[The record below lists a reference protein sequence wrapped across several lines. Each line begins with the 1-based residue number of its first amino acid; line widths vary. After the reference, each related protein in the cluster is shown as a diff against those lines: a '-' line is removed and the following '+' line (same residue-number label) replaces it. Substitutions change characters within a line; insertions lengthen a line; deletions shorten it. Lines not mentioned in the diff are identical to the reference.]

1 MMGGGFFTYLCSS
14 ILILTL
20 EKKKPVSEPTK
31 CMLYIQI
38 LPNAFFM
45 LDFGDIFFIFF
56 FFFLLSL
63 YERLFKIVNIVVQTI
78 FYSNQLHMYFELRYS
93 EA

>member
-56 FFFLLSL
+56 SFFAFFIQKTFQNCQHCCANNFL
-63 YERLFKIVNIVVQTI
+63 F
-78 FYSNQLHMYFELRYS
+78 
-93 EA
+93 